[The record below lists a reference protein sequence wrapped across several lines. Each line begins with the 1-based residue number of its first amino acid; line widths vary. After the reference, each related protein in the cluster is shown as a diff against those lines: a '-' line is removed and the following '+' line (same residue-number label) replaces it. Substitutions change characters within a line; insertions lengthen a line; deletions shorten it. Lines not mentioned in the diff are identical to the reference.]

1 MKTINEIQD
10 DELLFNEQTH
20 SQIYACDLKHEWNSL
35 NEDERS
41 GWRTLKE
48 RTIKLYAKSVLDWI
62 YDGMDSEGYEDM
74 FDNLWDDTDEEFKQ
88 RMQGLLDEISN
99 FPSAKVYDIDE
110 GINPFVDLEEE
121 HMDKTD
127 KIKNYKLFRRE
138 GGFLKVSEKGVEILN
153 DKGDTYA
160 YIVSEN
166 KIDKHDYASIEKES
180 EEQQWN

>member
-20 SQIYACDLKHEWNSL
+20 SQIEASDLKHEWNSL

-41 GWRTLKE
+41 GWRSSKE
-48 RTIKLYAKSVLDWI
+48 RTIKLSAETVLDWI
-62 YDGMDSEGYEDM
+62 YDSMDSEGYEDM
-74 FDNLWDDTDEEFKQ
+74 ISYLWDDTSEEFKQ
-88 RMQGLLDEISN
+88 RFQKILDEISN
-99 FPSAKVYDIDE
+99 FPSAKVYDIYE